1 MARTQQMHKQTIVC
15 VLIHLRVNKYHV
27 LQLNKQSY
35 AGENLILILICA
47 SYQRFLLSICA
58 TGQCRHTKTK
68 PVARIKPDSMKEVI
82 WNNYFP
88 VVLGKCLDLSR
99 NTIFNRG
106 KKETTIFLLFWG
118 SAEPYVETK
127 FPIVCMKPS

>member
-1 MARTQQMHKQTIVC
+1 
-15 VLIHLRVNKYHV
+15 
-27 LQLNKQSY
+27 
-35 AGENLILILICA
+35 
-47 SYQRFLLSICA
+47 
-58 TGQCRHTKTK
+58 
-68 PVARIKPDSMKEVI
+68 MKEVI

-118 SAEPYVETK
+118 SAEPYVETQ
-127 FPIVCMKPS
+127 FPIVCMKPSLDFTDHSLATLRNDVARPQRKKYSASFLPLYFPYHYVCKRIHPGHWNSFAYIMIMKISIPV